1 MLLQEIM
8 NEQHQAASPKALER
22 DGSRAVQP
30 SDSSRSPVLSSPAN
44 TVQRQQQQHMEQQ
57 QPQDEGEEEEQRE
70 LDEHEQQQVLP
81 VQSISTSPLQ
91 SSKAVKLQMAPF
103 PAVRRSTG
111 SIREASQGGAESV
124 AAATAQ
130 IRWAHVSPPLLRL
143 SCLLSST
150 RLVYSSSPLNKQ
162 LLPVTPICYA
172 CGEIHCLYLLATT
185 YACALQ

>member
-1 MLLQEIM
+1 M

-57 QPQDEGEEEEQRE
+57 QPQGEGEEEEQRE

-81 VQSISTSPLQ
+81 VQSISTSQLQ

-130 IRWAHVSPPLLRL
+130 IRWAHVSPPLAQAILPPVV
-143 SCLLSST
+143 CSS
-150 RLVYSSSPLNKQ
+150 RVL
-162 LLPVTPICYA
+162 LLPTQQTAVTCYA
-172 CGEIHCLYLLATT
+172 DLLCLWGDSLPVLIGHYVCL
-185 YACALQ
+185 CPPVK